1 MISSDSIAKL
11 MQNPVCFLSSAPET
25 GDGIAISSRIRLARN
40 LDGYPFP
47 CNTPVALKK
56 EVASMVRSAA
66 VKSRLFPAKSAYFF
80 YPEELNETERQI
92 LLERRLASTQF
103 IENPEGTL
111 LIASPDESCSIMVNE
126 EDQLRIQ
133 CMAPGFVPDQLWQ
146 KISDIDTKLN
156 NFIDYA
162 CHPKYG
168 YLTACASNTGT
179 GLRASVMLHL
189 PALVATGLINPT
201 LEGINQLRLAV
212 RGLRGE
218 GSKNHGNLFQISNQ
232 YTLGITEEQSISA
245 LKAAI
250 TRLIDGEKRA
260 RERLFSSNRNM
271 LFDKI
276 GRAYGILKYSYH
288 LPLDEA
294 FYALSCLRLG
304 VDLGMFN
311 AIDIAK
317 VNTLQ
322 IALQP
327 GHLGCKIEN
336 NCTSSDCDERRAF
349 FCRSI
354 LKSGLSN
361 G

>member
-1 MISSDSIAKL
+1 MNLSENIAKL
-11 MQNPVCFLSSAPET
+11 VKNPVCFLSDTPVP

-40 LDGYPFP
+40 IDGYPFP
-47 CNTPVALKK
+47 CNMPAALKK
-56 EVASMVRSAA
+56 EVASLVRSAA
-66 VKSRLFPAKSAYFF
+66 VKSRVFPAKNAYFI
-80 YPEELNETERQI
+80 YPEELNENEKQI
-92 LLERRLASTQF
+92 LLERRLVSTQF
-103 IENPEGTL
+103 IKNPEGTL
-111 LIASPDESCSIMVNE
+111 LIASPDESSSIMVNE

-133 CMAPGFVPDQLWQ
+133 CLAPGFLLDDLWE
-146 KISDIDTKLN
+146 KISYIDTKLN
-156 NFIDYA
+156 KFIDYA
-162 CHPKYG
+162 CHEKYG
-168 YLTACASNTGT
+168 FLTACASNAGT

-189 PALVATGLINPT
+189 PALTATGLINPT
-201 LEGINQLRLAV
+201 LEGINQLHLAV

-232 YTLGITEEQSISA
+232 YTLGIDEEQSMAS

-250 TRLIDGEKRA
+250 VRLIDGEKKARA
-260 RERLFSSNRNM
+260 RLFDSNRTM

-276 GRAYGILKYSYH
+276 GRAYGMLKYAYQ

-322 IALQP
+322 IALQS
-327 GHLGCKIEN
+327 GHLGCDIRTD
-336 NCTSSDCDERRAF
+336 CSSSNCDEKRAF
-349 FCRSI
+349 LCRSI
-354 LKSGLSN
+354 LKSGLHN
-361 G
+361 N